1 MAHTTTRGIVKTLGD
16 GHIEAGERF
25 YKSTFYRE
33 AMKAMRELSL
43 DFALQGDGD
52 ETDTDPDLARFDVE
66 DVEGELPD
74 LTWGYPDAP
83 EALFTEFFASLKK
96 EVQKNRKALERNP
109 GKFRSFF
116 NGMLH
121 VFLAKKRGDTDA
133 VLFWEKEVQMTAK

>member
-43 DFALQGDGD
+43 DFALQDDGIEAD
-52 ETDTDPDLARFDVE
+52 SDAARFGVE

-74 LTWGYPDAP
+74 LTWGYPNAP

-96 EVQKNRKALERNP
+96 EVRKNRKALERDP

-121 VFLAKKRGDTDA
+121 VFLAKKRGDTDV
-133 VLFWEKEVQMTAK
+133 VLFWEKEVRKTAQ